1 MREAMSAVEYLAGL
15 IYAKLINIMLAY
27 IHHPKFELHEMGPG
41 HPECPE
47 RLMSIDA
54 TLAVSPVNSQ
64 LQRYLARP
72 ATTEMLLRAHTQAH
86 LDLIKEAADRIVEE
100 GVAYAMLDPDT
111 MMNRYTFE
119 AATLAAGAGV
129 LAVDLVL
136 GGENNRAFCAVRPPG
151 HHAERTR
158 PMGFCFYS
166 NIAVAAMH
174 ALEHHGLQRVAIV
187 DFDVHHGNG
196 TENVIAADDRV
207 LMLSTFQSP
216 FYPYSGEQPSGQNM
230 VNVPLSEGSGGLT
243 LKRAVANHWQQAMVA
258 FKPELIFISAGF
270 DAHRMDP
277 LGGLAWDTADY
288 EWVTQWLVEQANLF
302 SNGRIISMLEGG
314 YHLDALAQSVCA
326 HLDVLA
332 G

>member
-1 MREAMSAVEYLAGL
+1 
-15 IYAKLINIMLAY
+15 MLAY
-27 IHHPKFELHEMGPG
+27 IHHPKFEQHEMGPG

-47 RLMSIDA
+47 RLMAIDA
-54 TLAVSPVNSQ
+54 MLQLSPVNSQ
-64 LQRYLARP
+64 LRRYLAQP
-72 ATTEMLLRAHTQAH
+72 ATREMLLRAHTQSH
-86 LDLIKEAADRIVEE
+86 LDRIEGAADRIVEE

-111 MMNRYTFE
+111 IMNRHTFE

-136 GGENNRAFCAVRPPG
+136 GGESKRAFCAVRPPG

-158 PMGFCFYS
+158 AMGFCFFS

-174 ALEHHGLQRVAIV
+174 ALEHHGLKRVAIV

-216 FYPYSGEQPSGQNM
+216 FYPYSGEQPLGSNM
-230 VNVPLSEGSGGLT
+230 VNVPLSEGSGGVT
-243 LKRAVANHWQQAMVA
+243 LKRAVTNHWHQALA
-258 FKPELIFISAGF
+258 NFKPELIFISAGF

-277 LGGLAWDTADY
+277 LGGLTWDTSDY
-288 EWVTQWLVEQANLF
+288 EWVTQWLVEQANLY
-302 SNGRIISMLEGG
+302 SNGRIVSMLEGG
-314 YHLDALAQSVCA
+314 YHLDALAQSVCG
-326 HLDVLA
+326 HLAVLA
-332 G
+332 GGSLNID